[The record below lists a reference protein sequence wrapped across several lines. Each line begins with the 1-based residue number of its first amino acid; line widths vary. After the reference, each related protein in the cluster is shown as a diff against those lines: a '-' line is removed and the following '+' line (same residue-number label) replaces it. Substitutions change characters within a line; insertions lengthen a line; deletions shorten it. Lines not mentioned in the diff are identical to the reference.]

1 MISHTGEL
9 TLTLRRSTQ
18 SKHVRL
24 EKLIHPV
31 WVTVLSMITLYPRHL
46 HHILFNTTASVAVN
60 SRSSTIWDGTGLIY
74 AVSFMGRS
82 FWLLLETLARV
93 CAVNPLKVSNAH
105 LASVVVIFQTVA
117 MARAENLI
125 AAERV
130 SRRSVDSSHAFQFP
144 LYICCTIEIQFTFSR
159 EITRH
164 EDLSGWRR
172 FQIEPKMDQSRG
184 KGRPRALSTAGTLFP
199 NQTK

>member
-1 MISHTGEL
+1 MLVSVLVIDLSLPSTGGVMISHTGEL

-105 LASVVVIFQTVA
+105 LASVVVIFQTA
-117 MARAENLI
+117 P
-125 AAERV
+125 
-130 SRRSVDSSHAFQFP
+130 SSHRWHNP
-144 LYICCTIEIQFTFSR
+144 ISTCTCRYKKKGLGVHGQATDYVFTA
-159 EITRH
+159 
-164 EDLSGWRR
+164 L
-172 FQIEPKMDQSRG
+172 QLQSKEVR
-184 KGRPRALSTAGTLFP
+184 
-199 NQTK
+199 